1 MDNILVTRPP
11 TGAQQLHLIW
21 AFVPGEPPQMLY
33 ARRDLDSARATV
45 AALNYQANLA
55 NIAVTYE
62 IISTGF

>member
-21 AFVPGEPPQMLY
+21 AIVPGEPPQMLY
-33 ARRDLDSARATV
+33 ARRDLASAQATV

>member
-1 MDNILVTRPP
+1 
-11 TGAQQLHLIW
+11 
-21 AFVPGEPPQMLY
+21 MLY

-55 NIAVTYE
+55 NIAVSYE

>member
-1 MDNILVTRPP
+1 MDNIIVPRPP
-11 TGAQQLHLIW
+11 NGSRQIHLIW
-21 AFVPGEPPQMLY
+21 AYVPGEPPQMLY
-33 ARRDLDSARATV
+33 ARMDLDSARATV